1 MNKMSKY
8 LKSKIPKYQNQ
19 KKVKKTNII
28 NELRNSLLTSNFS
41 LLTYKRGIALLVA
54 IGTLI
59 LILIIAALGIYL
71 AVKGLGITGGQKR
84 YQVAFEAC
92 EGGLEIGLAKVD
104 SAFSAGVDPTDY
116 DGTIGN
122 YTVTVVT
129 QPLFATIISGSAI
142 KYARGYSGIGQG
154 ISKGGVNLH
163 YHILSQAISSG
174 TTAER
179 VRLEVEQKKVIGI
192 D

>member
-1 MNKMSKY
+1 MNKILKY
-8 LKSKIPKYQNQ
+8 LKFKISKIKTSIPAQLQNCTTAELHNCRTA
-19 KKVKKTNII
+19 KK
-28 NELRNSLLTSNFS
+28 
-41 LLTYKRGIALLVA
+41 GIALLVA

-116 DGTIGN
+116 DGNIGN

-129 QPLFATIISGSAI
+129 QPLFATTVSGSAI
-142 KYARGYSGIGQG
+142 KYARGYFSVGQG
-154 ISKGGVNLH
+154 ISKGGASLH

-174 TTAER
+174 TTEER
-179 VRLEVEQKKVIGI
+179 VRLEVEQRKVIGI